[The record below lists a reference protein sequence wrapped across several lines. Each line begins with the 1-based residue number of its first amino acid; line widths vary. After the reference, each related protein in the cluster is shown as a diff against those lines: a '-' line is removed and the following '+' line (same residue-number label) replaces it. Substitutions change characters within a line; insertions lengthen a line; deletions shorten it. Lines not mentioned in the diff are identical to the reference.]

1 MTKRLF
7 KERISKSF
15 AVVLAFALILTN
27 MNTIAFAAEPQGTES
42 DKKIITKIG
51 EPDSSVLLQT
61 LAVGAE
67 ESDIQFPESLTAT
80 VTKEQETETPAEPET
95 EKETVPETEQ
105 SSEEKTPEEVTE
117 EPAETEEK
125 SSETEQTESTEPEEK
140 SSETEPTEASGTEE
154 KLSETEQTNTTE
166 TEVNAPETESVQTTE
181 TEQKAIETES
191 AEATET
197 TETTE
202 TEKSVAEQL
211 FGWLAPMTVYA
222 AERNEKEESIA
233 VTWKLDESASTS
245 EAFDASKAGNTYV
258 YIPVIPGEYTVAE
271 GVELPKI
278 TVTIG
283 TDKERSEVIKALQS
297 RINALPTVDEFIAM
311 ADGTTVEDST
321 LNQAQLDVYN
331 EAQAIAE
338 EIDKLTDEE
347 QGQLDT
353 GKLEALFEY
362 FNGMTAE
369 TALTPG
375 STVTL
380 SKYTQY
386 IETAGTYNIAASS
399 GLTATGNVLYIR
411 KTSASDEIILN
422 IQGNISISDSY
433 ALIVVYSPCNLTI
446 KGNGYT
452 IKNTGSSNVIMS
464 GSGVVTNININGGS
478 YSNVGKNPVFAFSG
492 SGTVNLNNITVSSSN
507 SNVINNKSDSNILI
521 NGGTF
526 TGNSNSPAFANAG
539 GGTLTFRDVTINN
552 GGLNNAN
559 SKSTVNIE
567 EGTVFNCVS
576 SFPYG
581 IAGGIIRM
589 TGGTINGDGNPGP
602 IYSGTSYDDIEIT
615 GGSIIGGKYGINL
628 TSNSSGNVRIGGSAV
643 LNNNTADVYLYTGK
657 TFTVNEN
664 YQGKIK
670 VALST
675 YPDSNTKQQ
684 ITKSQSTD
692 YQKDLNVVSANS
704 SYSVNYDTSGKYLYM
719 WKHEHTW
726 SYSASEDTITA
737 KCTSDSDC
745 KYYSE
750 GLTATLTAPDMTYTG
765 SAYDKASVE
774 NNISSVTGKTAN
786 IEYYKVDTE
795 NTTDGG
801 TKLSS
806 APIDTGYYYAAV
818 TMDGATAKAAF
829 KITSVVLK
837 ESDVTLD
844 SNSFERTDSEISP
857 TVTVKVTIDGKEITL
872 TAGTDYELS
881 GDTSETDTGSY
892 TLTVTGKG
900 NYAGTINKKWEI
912 TKQKITVEPKIEGW
926 TYGESANTP
935 SVEDGSN
942 PENGKVTYTY
952 YTDENCTNKTTSAD
966 GAAADGAVPKN
977 AGTYY
982 VKAEVAE
989 TDNYAA
995 GSGKKEFTIEKKE
1008 IGIEWSDDSL
1018 TYNGKSQTPT
1028 ATATG
1033 LLDGDTCTITVTG
1046 GQKDTNAKTGNDKYT
1061 ATADAVDNT
1070 NYKLPADGTTHE
1082 FTITPAELTVTWK
1095 DTELTYNGKEQAP
1108 TAELNGLMEGD
1119 TCGVTV
1125 TGGQTD
1131 ANAKTNTESYPVTA
1145 SIDDKNYELKDAT
1158 GTFKILPKSIK
1169 GAAVK
1174 LTPGDVVHTGSEISQ
1189 TVDTVTLDG
1198 VALTVSDDYE
1208 IAGSSTFK
1216 ATDFGV
1222 YTITVNGVGNYKDSA
1237 SVDWK
1242 IRDEN
1247 PPTGE
1252 IVISENKWTSF
1263 WNGVT
1268 FGHFFKKTQT
1278 VTINAS
1284 DEGSGVDKVYYY
1296 NSNVILSLDAVE
1308 ALADSEWKAIKN
1320 GGSYNIDP
1328 ENQYV
1333 VYAKITDKSGNVTYI
1348 SSEGFVIDK
1357 TAPTITGVKDQG
1369 AYCEAVT
1376 FTATD
1381 AYLKTVTV
1389 DGTAVTLSADGS
1401 YTIQADD
1408 KAHTI
1413 VAEDKA
1419 GNTTTVHVTVYNGHS
1434 WKAPV
1439 FTWAADYSSAKA
1451 TFTCAHDDSHTE
1463 TKDCTVKKET
1473 TKQASGTQKGEIT
1486 YTATVTFDGKTY
1498 EDTKTQETVVAGSE
1512 EIGSNGGKITT
1523 EIIVSDDMPKTEI
1536 KNLTVETAKALLTA
1550 DELAQVEAGAEI
1562 TIYLEANSLTEDAVS
1577 TSDKTYVE
1585 GKLDGI
1591 MEQLMQ
1597 SEGLTSKKQVSTGI
1611 QYIDLSLYKRI
1622 GNGVATK
1629 LKSTGQNEL
1638 EITVE
1643 IPANLKSDNSKRTYY
1658 IIRVHETDA
1667 GTEVDILPTTKSGD
1681 ELTFKTDRFSTYAI
1695 AYAEP
1700 NSYVMPAKVT
1710 LNPTQATL
1718 TSKGATT
1725 QLTATIEPSNATNK
1739 NVTWA
1744 SSDTSV
1750 ATVDANGLVTAVAN
1764 GTATITVTT
1773 EEGGL
1778 TATATI
1784 TVKISSGGGDT
1795 PTPNPSE
1802 EKKPTSISLNKTKD
1816 TLTSKGSTSQ
1826 LIATVKPDD
1835 AANKNVTWKSSD
1847 TSVATVDANGLVTA
1861 VANGTATITVT
1872 TVEGGLTATATITVK
1887 ISSGDN
1893 GNNDS
1898 NDNNNNNNSS
1908 DNNNGNNS
1916 NNDSSA
1922 VVPDS
1927 QKNSQSVTS
1936 PKTGDDFNM
1945 ALWTTLLI
1953 ASVAGLAALFGR
1965 RKKRS

>member
-1 MTKRLF
+1 MNKRFF
-7 KERISKSF
+7 KERISKSL

-27 MNTIAFAAEPQGTES
+27 MNMTAFAAEPQGTEN
-42 DKKIITKIG
+42 DQKIITKVK
-51 EPDSSVLLQT
+51 EPDSSVLSQT
-61 LAVGAE
+61 LSVGAE
-67 ESDIQFPESLTAT
+67 ESDIQFPENLTVT
-80 VTKEQETETPAEPET
+80 VTKEPESETPAEPET

-105 SSEEKTPEEVTE
+105 SEVTETEEKTSEEVTE

-125 SSETEQTESTEPEEK
+125 TSETEQTESTGTEEK
-140 SSETEPTEASGTEE
+140 SSETEQTETP
-154 KLSETEQTNTTE
+154 ETEI
-166 TEVNAPETESVQTTE
+166 NAPETESVQTTE

-191 AEATET
+191 AEATEI
-197 TETTE
+197 TETPE

-211 FGWLAPMTVYA
+211 FGWLAPVTVYA
-222 AERNEKEESIA
+222 AELNEKEENIA

-297 RINALPTVDEFIAM
+297 RINALPTVDEFIAL

-338 EIDKLTDEE
+338 EMDKLTDEE

-353 GKLEALFEY
+353 EKLDALFEY
-362 FNGMTAE
+362 FNGMTEE
-369 TALTPG
+369 TALSPG

-380 SKYTQY
+380 TKYVQY
-386 IETAGTYNIAASS
+386 IEKAGTYYVNASS
-399 GLTATGNVLYIR
+399 GLTASSTLLKIQN
-411 KTSASDEIILN
+411 TSSSDNIVIN
-422 IQGNISISDSY
+422 IQGNITVNDS
-433 ALIVVYSPCNLTI
+433 ATIIDVASPCNLTI
-446 KGNGYT
+446 NGNGKT
-452 IKNTGSSNVIMS
+452 IKNSGSSNVLI
-464 GSGVVTNININGGS
+464 VET
-478 YSNVGKNPVFAFSG
+478 
-492 SGTVNLNNITVSSSN
+492 GTVHLKDCNFTSNTGVTLAQDAGTLYIESGYYKRTGSSGQVVSS
-507 SNVINNKSDSNILI
+507 
-521 NGGTF
+521 T
-526 TGNSNSPAFANAG
+526 
-539 GGTLTFRDVTINN
+539 GGTLYIQGGTIENAGSTGTSDTVAI
-552 GGLNNAN
+552 GGKL
-559 SKSTVNIE
+559 
-567 EGTVFNCVS
+567 
-576 SFPYG
+576 Y
-581 IAGGIIRM
+581 M
-589 TGGTINGDGNPGP
+589 TGGTIISPKSAA
-602 IYSGTSYDDIEIT
+602 IRSKVSGASMSVT
-615 GGSIIGGKYGINL
+615 GGTIKNSLYGVYVQANSPACTIGNV
-628 TSNSSGNVRIGGSAV
+628 TFSGNT
-643 LNNNTADVYLYTGK
+643 NDVYLGSGQK
-657 TFTVNEN
+657 FTLTTDYAGANN
-664 YQGKIK
+664 IK
-670 VALST
+670 VGVADT
-675 YPDSNTKQQ
+675 VGDSVKRQ
-684 ITKSQSTD
+684 ITTTGTAQSMLA
-692 YQKDLNVVSANS
+692 KVSSVNS
-704 SYSVNYDTSGKYLYM
+704 SYSVNYDTSGTYLYL
-719 WKHEHTW
+719 WKHAHSW
-726 SYSASEDTITA
+726 NYSASGNTVTA
-737 KCTSDSDC
+737 KCNTSSC
-745 KYYSE
+745 GYSS
-750 GLTATLTAPDMTYTG
+750 GLTLTLTAPDMTYTG
-765 SAYDKASVE
+765 SAYDKAEIE
-774 NNISSVTGKTAN
+774 NNITSVTK
-786 IEYYKVDTE
+786 
-795 NTTDGG
+795 
-801 TKLSS
+801 
-806 APIDTGYYYAAV
+806 
-818 TMDGATAKAAF
+818 ATASTKYVGRGE
-829 KITSVVLK
+829 TSYT
-837 ESDVTLD
+837 ESTTAP
-844 SNSFERTDSEISP
+844 TDAG
-857 TVTVKVTIDGKEITL
+857 TYTAKVTITDGSKSATATVDFTITKADINPTVSLADWVYGNTASEPKVTGNDGNGTVTYSYKEQNAADSTY
-872 TAGTDYELS
+872 TEVTDFS
-881 GDTSETDTGSY
+881 TIPVGSY
-892 TLTVTGKG
+892 TLKANIAEST
-900 NYAGTINKKWEI
+900 NYNANEATCNFAV
-912 TKQKITVEPKIEGW
+912 TKQPITVSVSMEGW
-926 TYGESANTP
+926 EYGDTAKTP
-935 SVEDGSN
+935 SITDDSN
-942 PENGKVTYTY
+942 PGSGDVTYTY
-952 YTDENCTNKTTSAD
+952 YTDEDCTNKTTSAD
-966 GAAADGAVPKN
+966 GAATEGAAPKN

-989 TDNYAA
+989 TNNYAA
-995 GSGKKEFTIEKKE
+995 GSGTKEFTIEKKE
-1008 IGIEWSDDSL
+1008 IGIEWSGDSF
-1018 TYNGKSQTPT
+1018 TYNGKAQTPT
-1028 ATATG
+1028 AKATG
-1033 LLDGDTCTITVTG
+1033 LLKGDTCTITVTG
-1046 GQKDTNAKTGNDKYT
+1046 GQKDTNAKAGTANYT
-1061 ATADAVDNT
+1061 ATATAVDNA
-1070 NYKLPADGTTHE
+1070 NYKLPATGTTHE

-1095 DTELTYNGKEQAP
+1095 NTELTYNGSEQAP

-1119 TCGVTV
+1119 TCKVTV

-1131 ANAKTNTESYPVTA
+1131 ANAKTSTKSYTA
-1145 SIDDKNYELKDAT
+1145 TAGIDNANYELKNET
-1158 GTFKILPKSIK
+1158 VTFTIAQKSIK
-1169 GAAVK
+1169 DAVIN
-1174 LTPGDVVHTGSEISQ
+1174 LTPGDVLHTGSEVTQ
-1189 TVDTVTLDG
+1189 TVDSVTLDG
-1198 VALTVSDDYE
+1198 VTLTVSDDYK
-1208 IAGSSTFK
+1208 IADSSTFK

-1222 YTITVNGVGNYKDSA
+1222 YTITVNGIGNYTDTA
-1237 SVDWK
+1237 SVEWK
-1242 IRDEN
+1242 IKDEN

-1252 IVISENKWTSF
+1252 IVISKNQWTSF

-1296 NSNVILSLDAVE
+1296 NSNGILSLDAVK

-1357 TAPTITGVKDQG
+1357 TAPKITGVKDQG

-1389 DGTAVTLSADGS
+1389 DGKEVTLSADGS
-1401 YTIQADD
+1401 YQIAADN

-1419 GNTTTVHVTVYNGHS
+1419 GNTTTVQVTVYDGHS
-1434 WKAPV
+1434 WKAPA
-1439 FTWAADYSSAKA
+1439 FTWSADYSSAKA

-1463 TKDCTVKKET
+1463 TENCTVKKET
-1473 TKQASGTQKGEIT
+1473 TKQATGTEKGEIT

-1498 EDTKTQETVVAGSE
+1498 EDTKTQETVIAGSE

-1523 EIIVSDDMPKTEI
+1523 EIIVADDMPKTEI
-1536 KNLTVETAKALLTA
+1536 KNLTVETAKSLLTA
-1550 DELAQVEAGAEI
+1550 EELAQVEAGAEI

-1597 SEGLTSKKQVSTGI
+1597 SEGLTSKKQVTTGI

-1622 GNGVATK
+1622 GNGTATK

-1643 IPANLKSDNSKRTYY
+1643 IPANLKSDNSNRTYY

-1667 GTEVDILPTTKSGD
+1667 GTEVDILPATKSGD
-1681 ELTFKTDRFSTYAI
+1681 TLTFTTDRFSTYAI

-1700 NSYVMPAKVT
+1700 NSYVMPTKVT

-1725 QLTATIEPSNATNK
+1725 QLTATVEPGNATNK
-1739 NVTWA
+1739 NVTWS

-1784 TVKISSGGGDT
+1784 TVNISSGGGDT
-1795 PTPNPSE
+1795 PNPS

-1861 VANGTATITVT
+1861 VANGTATITAT

-1893 GNNDS
+1893 GNSDNNNNNN
-1898 NDNNNNNNSS
+1898 NDNNNNNNNSSS

-1916 NNDSSA
+1916 NNNSSA
-1922 VVPDS
+1922 TVPDS
-1927 QKNSQSVTS
+1927 QKESQSVTS

-1953 ASVAGLAALFGR
+1953 ASVAGLAALFAR